1 MRLKK
6 AQKEAVLAWVAEG
19 LESDEI
25 NERAAKFQPPFSVL
39 RSQVAHYRA
48 SRAVELVAM
57 TRSGEYAAL
66 SEGLA
71 LREERVG
78 RLQKLAAL
86 MEKDLFGGFL
96 WLDDVKTVGG
106 GPLAEIVDF
115 EKFNAAEIDAYRG
128 ILDDIAKEVGQRSV
142 KIEVYDWRK
151 DAAEHGFDPDKIK
164 RKVESELAQEQF
176 AELVTKAGDDS
187 HGNS

>member
-1 MRLKK
+1 MK
-6 AQKEAVLAWVAEG
+6 WVAEG

-25 NERAAKFQPPFSVL
+25 NQRAAKFQPPFSVL

-66 SEGLA
+66 TEGLA

-96 WLDDVKTVGG
+96 WLDDVKSIGVGVS
-106 GPLAEIVDF
+106 AVIVDF
-115 EKFNAAEIDAYRG
+115 EKFNAAEIEAYRG
-128 ILDDIAKEVGQRSV
+128 ILDDIAKEVGNRAA

-151 DAAEHGFDPDKIK
+151 DAAERGLDPDALVNNLFS
-164 RKVESELAQEQF
+164 KV
-176 AELVTKAGDDS
+176 
-187 HGNS
+187 NSDNSANS